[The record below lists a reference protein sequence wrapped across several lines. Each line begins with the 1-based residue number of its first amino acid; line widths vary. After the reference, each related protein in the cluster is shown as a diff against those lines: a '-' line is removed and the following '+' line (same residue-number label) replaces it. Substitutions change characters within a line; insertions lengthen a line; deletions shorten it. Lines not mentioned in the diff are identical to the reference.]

1 VSEHSAI
8 EWTATVDADGTVTPG
23 ATWNPLLGCTKVSQ
37 GCASCYAIG
46 SAWVKQHN
54 PNPKVSDAYA
64 GLVEKRPD
72 GSLNWTGKVN
82 LLPERLAQPL
92 HWVKPRRII
101 VNSLSDLFH
110 EQVPDA
116 FIDRVVTVMALASQ
130 HTFQVLTKRPERMA
144 AYMQAA
150 PDRLRDDFAAFTAFF
165 SDSDIPQAAVNLDT
179 WPLPNVW
186 LGASTEDQATADE
199 RIPHLLRTPAAIRFL
214 SCEPLLG
221 PVNLHPWMGHWIGVE
236 SVAGPPIVVGAR
248 SVPRRIR
255 IPKLQWVIAGGESG
269 RNARPMHPDWA
280 RSLRDQCQ
288 AARVAYFMKQWGE
301 WLPGEVRIEEAG
313 YFHAYH
319 QDGSGPDGHQGK
331 PDHWWQSVDTRR
343 PDLPGVI
350 STRVGKHIAGR
361 LLDGRTWDDFP
372 EPAGVPA

>member
-8 EWTATVDADGTVTPG
+8 EWTG

-37 GCASCYAIG
+37 GCASCYAIQ

-92 HWVKPRRII
+92 HWVKPRRIF

-150 PDRLRDDFAAFTAFF
+150 PERLRDDFAGFTAFF

-199 RIPHLLRTPAAIRFL
+199 RIPHLLRTPAAVRFL

-221 PVNLHPWMGHWIGVE
+221 PVDLERYLVLYDSVHGEPWMSRGELH
-236 SVAGPPIVVGAR
+236 
-248 SVPRRIR
+248 
-255 IPKLQWVIAGGESG
+255 WVIAGGESG

-280 RSLRDQCQ
+280 RSLRDQCH
-288 AARVAYFMKQWGE
+288 AVGVAYFMKQWGE
-301 WLPGEVRIEEAG
+301 WLPGEVRIEEDCS
-313 YFHAYH
+313 FRAYH

-331 PDHWWQSVDTRR
+331 PDHWWRSVDTRR

-361 LLDGRTWDDFP
+361 LLDGRTWDEFP
-372 EPAGVPA
+372 EPAAVPA

>member
-8 EWTATVDADGTVTPG
+8 EWTG

-37 GCASCYAIG
+37 GCASCYAIQ

-92 HWVKPRRII
+92 HWVKPRRIF

-130 HTFQVLTKRPERMA
+130 HTFQVLTKRPARMA

-165 SDSDIPQAAVNLDT
+165 SDSDIPQASVNLDT

-199 RIPHLLRTPAAIRFL
+199 RIPHLLRTPASVRFL

-221 PVNLHPWMGHWIGVE
+221 PVDLHTVHYGEHALDVLQYRYRPW
-236 SVAGPPIVVGAR
+236 ATRQGAR
-248 SVPRRIR
+248 DTGMSFGLAGLGRIH
-255 IPKLQWVIAGGESG
+255 WVIAGGESG
-269 RNARPMHPDWA
+269 PNARPMDPDWA

-301 WLPGEVRIEEAG
+301 WLPGEVRIEEDCS
-313 YFHAYH
+313 FRAYH

-331 PDHWWQSVDTRR
+331 PDHWWRSVDTRR